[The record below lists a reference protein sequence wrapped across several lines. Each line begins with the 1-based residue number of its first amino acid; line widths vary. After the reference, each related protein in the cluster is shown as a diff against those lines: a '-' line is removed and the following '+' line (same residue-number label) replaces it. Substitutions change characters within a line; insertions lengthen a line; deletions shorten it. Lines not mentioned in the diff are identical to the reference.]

1 MRRSSRAL
9 ALLVSATFLPSHA
22 LAQASPPSWEASPD
36 VYKVIGETAQYRIIL
51 GTWKADRKDNPHS
64 HTAGLVVYLS
74 DCNLRNHRPGVP
86 PDDYAA
92 MAGDFRPIGGIA
104 SHQVENIGKADCQ
117 SIHVEKK

>member
-9 ALLVSATFLPSHA
+9 ASLFCATLLPSLA

-51 GTWKADRKDNPHS
+51 GTWKPGQIDNPHS

-74 DCNLRNHRPGVP
+74 DCSLRNHRPGMA

-92 MAGDFRPIGGIA
+92 KAGDSRPIAGIA
-104 SHQVENIGKADCQ
+104 SHHVENIGRTDCQ